1 MGRTPAGADGFDDLF
16 RAEYPGLVRR
26 VRMVVGSTAVAEE
39 IAQEAFCT
47 ALERWG
53 RVALTDRPGAWVQ
66 VTAMCRAIKE
76 EGRRRRGSA
85 LVPGWSAASDAGPID
100 VDLQRAIAAL
110 PEGQRRAVVL
120 HHLADLSVDDVAE
133 VLGVSAGTVKT
144 QLHRGRA
151 RLADVLREPEE
162 ATDGAG

>member
-1 MGRTPAGADGFDDLF
+1 MGRTPAGAEGFDDLF

-26 VRMVVGSTAVAEE
+26 VQLVVGSTALAEE
-39 IAQEAFCT
+39 IVQDTFCG

-53 RVALTDRPGAWVQ
+53 RVRHVDRPGAWVQ
-66 VTAMCRAIKE
+66 VVALRRAIKV
-76 EGRRRRGSA
+76 EGRRRRGSE
-85 LVPGWSAASDAGPID
+85 LVPAWSPASDAGPVDI
-100 VDLQRAIAAL
+100 DLQRAIAAL

-151 RLADVLREPEE
+151 RLAEVLREPEE
-162 ATDGAG
+162 ATDGPG